1 MITSTRGPAS
11 GGVPNANERRAA
23 RRASPVGIT
32 DAPLATSRQRCQEN
46 TMGLSDGSQEEKLLA
61 AAGDGD
67 WAAVRTLVNSGANIS
82 CRDEVRPHGGGP
94 DSYTRAHG
102 NPAGKMA
109 REGSLERRLRGEL
122 RCCAALSPRA
132 PLRPAWRSGQQWYI
146 WGLQRAA
153 RCAALRQSRCR
164 RKTPLASRRCTTL
177 HATVMR
183 LSCRCC
189 LSAERTRKRKPKCV
203 AACATGCRACLAHTA
218 HGARVR
224 AVQCA
229 GKRQRCLC
237 PLVSRRSPPFQPW
250 KLLTRLPCAAPWL
263 LFGTHSGISRP

>member
-1 MITSTRGPAS
+1 MAAALTATRARTGTRLGRWRAREASS
-11 GGVPNANERRAA
+11 GGCV
-23 RRASPVGIT
+23 AS
-32 DAPLATSRQRCQEN
+32 
-46 TMGLSDGSQEEKLLA
+46 
-61 AAGDGD
+61 
-67 WAAVRTLVNSGANIS
+67 
-82 CRDEVRPHGGGP
+82 
-94 DSYTRAHG
+94 
-102 NPAGKMA
+102 
-109 REGSLERRLRGEL
+109 
-122 RCCAALSPRA
+122 CAALSPRA